1 MVRIVEREPKLN
13 LWMNVLTDVQ
23 FWVPVFVLIAGL
35 VLLRAIR

>member
-1 MVRIVEREPKLN
+1 MVRIVERDPKLS

-23 FWVPVFVLIAGL
+23 FWVPVLVLTAGL